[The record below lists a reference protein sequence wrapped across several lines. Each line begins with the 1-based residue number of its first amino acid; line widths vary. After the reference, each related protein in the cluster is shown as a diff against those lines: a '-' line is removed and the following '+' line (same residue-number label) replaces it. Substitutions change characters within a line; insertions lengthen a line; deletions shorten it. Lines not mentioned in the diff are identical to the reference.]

1 MQDIHILG
9 GGFAGV
15 WAAMS
20 AAAER
25 HSQAAE
31 AINIELISKT
41 PDLIIRP
48 RLYQGASDSLRV
60 PLAPLMKEIGV
71 AFSQAEVSDIDP
83 AARTYRCAGAE
94 TRHYDR
100 LVLATGS
107 ELRQPPIPGIQE
119 NAWSIDNFA
128 ETERLDRHLERLSP
142 DDCAAASIVIVGAGF
157 TGLELATELRSR
169 LGAGMRIILVDPSPK
184 VGSELGPGLIPL
196 IEEAVV
202 ESNIETRLGTRVAA
216 VLPDAVQLTS
226 GERIKSRT
234 VIMTTGLVASPLTRC
249 IGGEYDS
256 YGRLKV
262 DSDLKVSGIDGV
274 FAAGDVAHALAD
286 DRHATYL
293 SCQHAIQLG
302 LFAGYNALH
311 DLLGNE
317 QKEYSQPFYATCID
331 LGKWGAVYSTGWE
344 RVVEKSRGEGKEIK
358 EQINNEWIVPPSPA
372 LGKHQIFKQIAL
384 ASD

>member
-1 MQDIHILG
+1 MQEIHILG

-25 HSQAAE
+25 HSHGAE
-31 AINIELISKT
+31 AIDIELISKT

-48 RLYQGASDSLRV
+48 RLYQGASDALRV

-71 AFSQAEVSDIDP
+71 DFRQAEVSDIDP
-83 AARTYRCAGAE
+83 AARTYRCANGE

-100 LVLATGS
+100 LILATGS
-107 ELRQPPIPGIQE
+107 ELRQLPIPGARE

-128 ETERLDRHLERLSP
+128 ETERLDRHLEQLSAN
-142 DDCAAASIVIVGAGF
+142 DTAATSIVIVGAGF

-169 LGAGMRIILVDPSPK
+169 LGAEMRIILVDQTAK
-184 VGSELGPGLIPL
+184 IGSELGHTLMPL
-196 IEEAVV
+196 IEEAVT
-202 ESNIETRLGTRVAA
+202 ESKIETRLDTKV
-216 VLPDAVQLTS
+216 VSILPDAVQLAS
-226 GERIKSRT
+226 GEQINSRT
-234 VIMTTGLVASPLTRC
+234 VIMATGLVASPLTRC
-249 IGGEYDS
+249 ISGEYDA

-262 DSDLKVSGIDGV
+262 DSDLKVTGMDGI
-274 FAAGDVAHALAD
+274 FAAGDTAHALAD
-286 DRHATYL
+286 DQHATYL

-317 QKEYSQPFYATCID
+317 QKKYSQPFYATCID
-331 LGKWGAVYSTGWE
+331 LGRWGAVYTTGWE
-344 RVVEKSRGEGKEIK
+344 RVVEKSREEGKEIK
-358 EQINNEWIVPPSPA
+358 QRINSEWIIPPSPA
-372 LGKHQIFKQIAL
+372 LGKQQIFKQIAL